1 MTNKNLLNLPNLREK
16 KLQQISLKNMTMKK
30 LFLHLTLII
39 TLFAFSA
46 KAQNKISVMNLR
58 CEMLSNPEGIDVLEP
73 RLSWL
78 LDSSISGVEQTAY
91 QILVAST
98 KEKLNANQADLWDS
112 GKVTSSQSIS
122 VIYKGK
128 KLESRN
134 EAFWKVKIWTNK
146 SETTWSETNYW
157 SMGILTYADWKST
170 RWIGYEKLSKDD
182 SVSQY
187 SRLSA
192 RYLRKELDLKKQ
204 VKKAKVYIMGMG
216 LYELYINGNKIG
228 DQVLAPVPTDYT
240 KNVKYNV
247 FDVTSQLKEG
257 KNMLGTILG
266 NGRYFAMR
274 QDYKPYKIK
283 SFGFPKMALQLFVEY
298 TDGSSEIIRTD
309 DTWKLTTDGP
319 ILSNNEYDG
328 EEYDARKEMKG
339 WNTTNFDDK
348 NWINARYV
356 QEPGGF
362 YEAQMTPNMKIM
374 GEVKPISIKPTSR
387 GTYILDMGQNMV
399 GWLQLKVKGK
409 SGDQITMKF
418 AESLQADG
426 SLYIANLRDAK
437 TTDFYTLKGE
447 GEEIWEPIFV
457 YHGFR
462 FVEISGFPTKPTLD
476 NFVGKVVYDD
486 MKTTGTFESSDATM
500 NQIFKNAWWGIS
512 GNYKGMPVDCPQR
525 NERQPWLGD
534 RTTGA
539 YGESFLFD
547 NQTLYAKWLDD
558 IKYSQ
563 TQDGGLPDVA
573 PAFWRY
579 YGDNVTWP
587 GTYITVADM
596 LYQQFADEEVI
607 KKQYPSM
614 KKWMVYMEENYL
626 QNDLM
631 NKDKYGDWCVPP
643 ESLELIRSKD
653 PSLMT
658 DGELISSAFYYQLLG
673 IMKKFAK
680 IVNADAD
687 IAHYDDLAI
696 RIKKAFNAK
705 FLNTTTNSYA
715 NNTVTANVLP
725 LAFGMVPENLKEKV
739 FQNMV
744 HEVEIVKKGHISTG
758 VIGTQFLMRTLT
770 NFGRG
775 DLAYKLASNKTYPS
789 WGYMVENGATTI
801 WELWNGNT
809 ADPKMNSQN
818 HVMLLGDLLI
828 WYYENIAGIKSNP
841 ETPGFKQIIMKPDFN
856 AGLTFVNA
864 SYKSVHGLIKSNWK
878 KNKNGLE
885 WNISIPANT
894 TALVYL
900 PTSNAK
906 NIVVN
911 KNKLEKTGI
920 AYKSEENQQIL
931 TLKSGVYSIKLNQ

>member
-1 MTNKNLLNLPNLREK
+1 
-16 KLQQISLKNMTMKK
+16 MKK
-30 LFLHLTLII
+30 SFLYTFILIAS
-39 TLFAFSA
+39 LCFSLA
-46 KAQNKISVMNLR
+46 QAQNKISVTNLQ
-58 CEMLSNPEGIDVLEP
+58 CEMLNNPEGIDVVQP
-73 RLSWL
+73 RLSWQIKS
-78 LDSSISGVEQTAY
+78 DVNDVKQTAY
-91 QILVAST
+91 QIIVAST
-98 KEKLNANQADLWDS
+98 LENLNVNKADLWDS
-112 GKVTSSQSIS
+112 GKVASNESINI
-122 VIYKGK
+122 IYNGK
-128 KLESRN
+128 KLGDRQN
-134 EAFWKVKIWTNK
+134 AFWKVTVFTNK
-146 SETTWSETNYW
+146 GEIKSATTAHFSI
-157 SMGILTYADWKST
+157 GILTYTDWKST

-182 SVSQY
+182 SISQY

-192 RYLRKELDLKKQ
+192 RYLRKEIDLKKQ
-204 VKKAKVYIMGMG
+204 VKSAKVYIMGMG

-266 NGRYFAMR
+266 NGRFFAMR

-298 TDGSSEIIRTD
+298 TDGTKDIIRTD

-339 WNTTNFDDK
+339 WATTNFDDAT
-348 NWINARYV
+348 WVNARYV

-362 YEAQMTPNMKIM
+362 YEAQMMPNMKIM
-374 GEVKPISIKPTSR
+374 GEVKPISIKATAK

-437 TTDFYTLKGE
+437 TTDVYTLKGG
-447 GEEIWEPIFV
+447 GEEIWEPRFIF
-457 YHGFR
+457 HGFR

-476 NFVGKVVYDD
+476 NFIGKVVYDD
-486 MKTTGTFESSDATM
+486 IKTTGTFESSDATM

-512 GNYKGMPVDCPQR
+512 GNYKGMPIDCPQR

-587 GTYITVADM
+587 GTYITVGDM
-596 LYQQFADEEVI
+596 LYQQFGDKEVI

-614 KKWMVYMEENYL
+614 KKWMTYMEENYL

-631 NKDKYGDWCVPP
+631 DKDKYGDWCVPP

-653 PSLMT
+653 PARLT
-658 DGELISSAFYYQLLG
+658 DGQLLSSAFYYQLLS

-680 IVNADAD
+680 IANADAD
-687 IAHYDDLAI
+687 IAHYNDLTT

-705 FLNTTTNSYA
+705 FLNTEKSYYA

-725 LAFGMVPENLKEKV
+725 LAFGLVPENLIDKV

-744 HEVEIVKKGHISTG
+744 HEVEVTKNGHISTG

-809 ADPKMNSQN
+809 ADPTMNSQN

-828 WYYENIAGIKSNP
+828 WYYENMAGIKSNP

-864 SYKSVHGLIKSNWK
+864 SYKSIYGLIKSDWK
-878 KNKNGLE
+878 KTKNTLE
-885 WNISIPANT
+885 WKITIPANT
-894 TALVYL
+894 SAVVYL
-900 PTSNAK
+900 PTTNASNVK
-906 NIVVN
+906 VN
-911 KNKLEKTGI
+911 KEKVSKNYKTENNQLVLE
-920 AYKSEENQQIL
+920 L
-931 TLKSGVYSIKLNQ
+931 PSGTYQLNVNNIK

>member
-1 MTNKNLLNLPNLREK
+1 
-16 KLQQISLKNMTMKK
+16 MKK
-30 LFLHLTLII
+30 SFLYTFIII
-39 TLFAFSA
+39 TLISLSA
-46 KAQNKISVMNLR
+46 QAQNKISVTNLQ
-58 CEMLSNPEGIDVLEP
+58 CEMLNNPEGIDVLKP
-73 RLSWL
+73 RLSWQIKA
-78 LDSSISGVEQTAY
+78 DVNDVKQTAY
-91 QILVAST
+91 QIMVAST
-98 KEKLNANQADLWDS
+98 LENLNANKADLWDS
-112 GKVTSSQSIS
+112 GKIESDAS
-122 VIYKGK
+122 VNIIYNGK
-128 KLESRN
+128 KLGDRQN
-134 EAFWKVKIWTNK
+134 AFWKVIVFTNK
-146 SETTWSETNYW
+146 GEIKSAVTAHFSI
-157 SMGILTYADWKST
+157 GILTYADWKST

-182 SVSQY
+182 SISQY
-187 SRLSA
+187 SKLSA
-192 RYLRKELDLKKQ
+192 RYLRKEINLKKQ
-204 VKKAKVYIMGMG
+204 VKNAKVYIMGMG

-266 NGRYFAMR
+266 NGRFFAMR

-298 TDGSSEIIRTD
+298 TDGSKEVIRTD

-339 WNTTNFDDK
+339 WATINFDDK
-348 NWINARYV
+348 NWVNARYV

-362 YEAQMTPNMKIM
+362 YEAQMSPYMKIM
-374 GEVKPISIKPTSR
+374 GEVKPISIKATAK

-409 SGDQITMKF
+409 SGDKITMKF
-418 AESLQADG
+418 AESLQKDG

-437 TTDFYTLKGE
+437 TTDVYTLKGE
-447 GEEIWEPIFV
+447 GEEIWEPRFIF
-457 YHGFR
+457 HGFR
-462 FVEISGFPTKPTLD
+462 FVEISGFSTKPTLD

-486 MKTTGTFESSDATM
+486 LKTTGTFESSDATM

-512 GNYKGMPVDCPQR
+512 GNYKGMPIDCPQR

-547 NQTLYAKWLDD
+547 NQTLYVKWLDD

-587 GTYITVADM
+587 GTYITVGDM
-596 LYQQFADEEVI
+596 LYQQFGDAEVI
-607 KKQYPSM
+607 KKQYPYM

-631 NKDKYGDWCVPP
+631 DKDKYGDWCVPP

-653 PSLMT
+653 PARLT
-658 DGELISSAFYYQLLG
+658 DGQLLSSAFYYQLLT

-680 IVNADAD
+680 ITNADAD
-687 IAHYDDLAI
+687 IAHYDDLAT
-696 RIKKAFNAK
+696 RIKKAFNTK
-705 FLNTTTNSYA
+705 FFNVDKNTYA
-715 NNTVTANVLP
+715 NNTVTANLLP
-725 LAFGMVPENLKEKV
+725 LAFGMVPEDVKDKV
-739 FQNMV
+739 FQNMA
-744 HEVEIVKKGHISTG
+744 HEVEVTKQGHISTG

-775 DLAYKLASNKTYPS
+775 DLAFKLASNKTYPS
-789 WGYMVENGATTI
+789 WGFMVENGATTI

-809 ADPKMNSQN
+809 ADPSMNSQN

-828 WYYENIAGIKSNP
+828 WYYENMAGIKSNP
-841 ETPGFKQIIMKPDFN
+841 ETLGFKQIIMKPDFN

-864 SYKSVHGLIKSNWK
+864 SYESMYGLIKSDWK
-878 KNKNGLE
+878 KNKNTLE
-885 WNISIPANT
+885 WKITIPANSS
-894 TALVYL
+894 AVVYL
-900 PTSNAK
+900 PTKNASSVTVNNQK
-906 NIVVN
+906 LDKSSYKTENNNI
-911 KNKLEKTGI
+911 
-920 AYKSEENQQIL
+920 IL
-931 TLKSGVYSIKLNQ
+931 TLPSGSYVLSVK

>member
-1 MTNKNLLNLPNLREK
+1 
-16 KLQQISLKNMTMKK
+16 MKK
-30 LFLHLTLII
+30 FFLHLTFIII
-39 TLFAFSA
+39 TLISLSA
-46 KAQNKISVMNLR
+46 EAQTKISVTNLQ
-58 CEMLSNPEGIDVLEP
+58 CEMLNNPEGIDVVQP
-73 RLSWL
+73 RLSWQIKS
-78 LDSSISGVEQTAY
+78 DVNDVKQTAY
-91 QILVAST
+91 QIMVAST
-98 KEKLNANQADLWDS
+98 LENLNANKADLWDS
-112 GKVTSSQSIS
+112 EKVESNESVN
-122 VIYKGK
+122 VIYNGK
-128 KLESRN
+128 KLGDRQN
-134 EAFWKVKIWTNK
+134 AFWKVTVFTNK
-146 SETTWSETNYW
+146 GEIKSATTAHFSI
-157 SMGILTYADWKST
+157 GILTYADWKST

-192 RYLRKELDLKKQ
+192 RYLRKEIDLKKQ
-204 VKKAKVYIMGMG
+204 VKSAKVYIMGMG

-266 NGRYFAMR
+266 NGRFFAMR

-283 SFGFPKMALQLFVEY
+283 SFGLPKMALQLFVEY
-298 TDGSSEIIRTD
+298 TDGTSEVIRTD

-348 NWINARYV
+348 NWVYARYV

-362 YEAQMTPNMKIM
+362 YEAQMSPNMKIM
-374 GEVKPISIKPTSR
+374 GEIKPISIKATAK

-437 TTDFYTLKGE
+437 TTDVYTLKGE
-447 GEEIWEPIFV
+447 GEEIWEPRFIF
-457 YHGFR
+457 HGFR

-476 NFVGKVVYDD
+476 NFIGKVVYDD
-486 MKTTGTFESSDATM
+486 IKTTGTFESSDATM
-500 NQIFKNAWWGIS
+500 NHIFKNAWWGIS
-512 GNYKGMPVDCPQR
+512 GNYKGMPIDCPQR

-587 GTYITVADM
+587 GTYITVGDM
-596 LYQQFADEEVI
+596 LYQQFGDAEVI

-626 QNDLM
+626 KDDLM
-631 NKDKYGDWCVPP
+631 DKDKYGDWCVPP

-653 PSLMT
+653 PARLT
-658 DGELISSAFYYQLLG
+658 DGQLLSSAFYYQLLG

-680 IVNADAD
+680 IANADAD
-687 IAHYDDLAI
+687 VAHYDDLTV

-705 FLNTTTNSYA
+705 YLNTATNSYA

-725 LAFGMVPENLKEKV
+725 LAFGMVPENLIGKV

-744 HEVEIVKKGHISTG
+744 HEVEVTKKGHISTG

-775 DLAYKLASNKTYPS
+775 DLAFKLASNKTYPS

-809 ADPKMNSQN
+809 ADPTMNSQN

-828 WYYENIAGIKSNP
+828 WYYENMAGIKSNP

-864 SYKSVHGLIKSNWK
+864 SYESIYGLIKSDWK
-878 KNKNGLE
+878 KNKNTLE
-885 WNISIPANT
+885 WKITIPANSL
-894 TALVYL
+894 ALVYL
-900 PTSNAK
+900 PTTTASEVK
-906 NIVVN
+906 VN
-911 KNKLEKTGI
+911 KGKVSKKYKIENNNLVLE
-920 AYKSEENQQIL
+920 L
-931 TLKSGVYSIKLNQ
+931 PSGTYQMNVNNIKQ

>member
-1 MTNKNLLNLPNLREK
+1 
-16 KLQQISLKNMTMKK
+16 MKK
-30 LFLHLTLII
+30 FFLHLTLII
-39 TLFAFSA
+39 TLLTYSA
-46 KAQNKISVMNLR
+46 QAQNKISVTNLQ
-58 CEMLSNPEGIDVLEP
+58 CEMLNNPEGIDVLKP
-73 RLSWL
+73 RLSWKIKS
-78 LDSSISGVEQTAY
+78 DVNDVKQTAY

-98 KEKLNANQADLWDS
+98 LENLNANKADLWDS
-112 GKVTSSQSIS
+112 GKVTSKES
-122 VIYKGK
+122 VNVVYNGK
-128 KLESRN
+128 KLSDRQN
-134 EAFWKVKIWTNK
+134 AFWKVTVFTNK
-146 SETTWSETNYW
+146 GEIKSTEKAHFSI
-157 SMGILTYADWKST
+157 GILTYADWKST

-192 RYLRKELDLKKQ
+192 RYLRKEIDLKKQ
-204 VKKAKVYIMGMG
+204 VKSAKVYIMGMG

-266 NGRYFAMR
+266 NGRFFAMR

-298 TDGSSEIIRTD
+298 TDGSNEVIRTD

-348 NWINARYV
+348 NWVNARYV

-374 GEVKPISIKPTSR
+374 REVKPISIKATAN

-437 TTDFYTLKGE
+437 TTDVYTLKGE
-447 GEEIWEPIFV
+447 GEEIWEPRFIF
-457 YHGFR
+457 HGFR

-512 GNYKGMPVDCPQR
+512 GNYKGMPIDCPQR

-547 NQTLYAKWLDD
+547 NQTLYVKWLDD

-596 LYQQFADEEVI
+596 LYHQFGDQEVI
-607 KKQYPSM
+607 KKQYPNM
-614 KKWMVYMEENYL
+614 KKWMLYMEENYL

-653 PSLMT
+653 PARLT

-680 IVNADAD
+680 IAKADAD
-687 IAHYDDLAI
+687 IAHYGDLET

-705 FLNTTTNSYA
+705 FFNVDKNTYA
-715 NNTVTANVLP
+715 NNTVTANLLP
-725 LAFGMVPENLKEKV
+725 LAFGIVPENEKDKV
-739 FQNMV
+739 FQNMA
-744 HEVEIVKKGHISTG
+744 HEVEVTKQGHISTG

-775 DLAYKLASNKTYPS
+775 DLAFKLASNKTYPS
-789 WGYMVENGATTI
+789 WGFMVENGATTI

-809 ADPKMNSQN
+809 ADPSMNSQN

-828 WYYENIAGIKSNP
+828 WYYENMAGIKSNS

-864 SYKSVHGLIKSNWK
+864 SYESIYGLIKSDWK
-878 KNKNGLE
+878 KNKNTLE
-885 WNISIPANT
+885 WKITIPANSS
-894 TALVYL
+894 ALVYL
-900 PTSNAK
+900 PTTNASDVK
-906 NIVVN
+906 VN
-911 KNKLEKTGI
+911 KQKVDENSKIEKNKMVLELPSGI
-920 AYKSEENQQIL
+920 YQIN
-931 TLKSGVYSIKLNQ
+931 VNNIKQ

>member
-1 MTNKNLLNLPNLREK
+1 
-16 KLQQISLKNMTMKK
+16 MKK
-30 LFLHLTLII
+30 SFLHTLILI
-39 TLFAFSA
+39 ASLCFSLA
-46 KAQNKISVMNLR
+46 QAQNKISVTNLQ
-58 CEMLSNPEGIDVLEP
+58 CEMLNNPEGIDVVQP
-73 RLSWL
+73 RLSWQIKS
-78 LDSSISGVEQTAY
+78 DVNDVKQMAY
-91 QILVAST
+91 QITVAST
-98 KEKLNANQADLWDS
+98 LENLNANKADLWDS
-112 GKVTSSQSIS
+112 GKVTSNES
-122 VIYKGK
+122 VNIIYNGK
-128 KLESRN
+128 KLGDRQN
-134 EAFWKVKIWTNK
+134 AFWKVTVFTNK
-146 SETTWSETNYW
+146 GEIKSATMAHFSI
-157 SMGILTYADWKST
+157 GILTYADWKST

-192 RYLRKELDLKKQ
+192 RYLRKEINLKKQ
-204 VKKAKVYIMGMG
+204 VKSAKVYIMGMG

-266 NGRYFAMR
+266 NGRFFAMR

-298 TDGSSEIIRTD
+298 TDGTKDIIRTD
-309 DTWKLTTDGP
+309 DSWKLTTDGP

-339 WNTTNFDDK
+339 WATTNFDDK
-348 NWINARYV
+348 SWINARYV

-374 GEVKPISIKPTSR
+374 GEVKPISIKATAK

-418 AESLQADG
+418 AESLQGDG

-437 TTDFYTLKGE
+437 TTDVYTLKGE
-447 GEEIWEPIFV
+447 GEEIWEPRFTF
-457 YHGFR
+457 HGFR

-486 MKTTGTFESSDATM
+486 IKTTGTFESSNATM

-512 GNYKGMPVDCPQR
+512 GNYKGMPIDCPQR

-587 GTYITVADM
+587 GTYITVGDM
-596 LYQQFADEEVI
+596 LYQQFGDKEVI

-626 QNDLM
+626 KDDLM
-631 NKDKYGDWCVPP
+631 DKDKYGDWCVPP

-653 PSLMT
+653 PARLT
-658 DGELISSAFYYQLLG
+658 DGQLLSSAFYYQLLG

-680 IVNADAD
+680 IANAESD
-687 IAHYDDLAI
+687 ITHYDDLTA

-705 FLNTTTNSYA
+705 FLNTEKNYYA

-725 LAFGMVPENLKEKV
+725 LAFGLVPENLIDKV

-744 HEVEIVKKGHISTG
+744 HEVEVTKNGHISTG

-775 DLAYKLASNKTYPS
+775 DLAFKLASNKTYPS
-789 WGYMVENGATTI
+789 WGFMVENGATTI

-809 ADPKMNSQN
+809 ADPSMNSQN

-828 WYYENIAGIKSNP
+828 WYYENMAGIKSNP

-856 AGLTFVNA
+856 AGLTYVNA
-864 SYKSVHGLIKSNWK
+864 SYESIYGLIKSDWK
-878 KNKNGLE
+878 KTKKTLE
-885 WNISIPANT
+885 WKITIPANSS
-894 TALVYL
+894 AVVYL
-900 PTSNAK
+900 PTTNGTSVTVNK
-906 NIVVN
+906 QKLSQFSSSYKTENNNIVVTLESGCYTVN
-911 KNKLEKTGI
+911 LKL
-920 AYKSEENQQIL
+920 Q
-931 TLKSGVYSIKLNQ
+931 

>member
-1 MTNKNLLNLPNLREK
+1 
-16 KLQQISLKNMTMKK
+16 MKK
-30 LFLHLTLII
+30 TFLYTFILIAS
-39 TLFAFSA
+39 LCFSLA
-46 KAQNKISVMNLR
+46 KAQNKISVTNLR
-58 CEMLSNPEGIDVLEP
+58 CEMLNDPEGIDVVQP
-73 RLSWL
+73 RMSWQL
-78 LDSSISGVEQTAY
+78 KSDVNDLKQTAF
-91 QILVAST
+91 QIIVAST
-98 KEKLNANQADLWDS
+98 LENLNANKADLWDS
-112 GKVTSSQSIS
+112 GKVENNES
-122 VIYKGK
+122 VNIIYNGK
-128 KLESRN
+128 RLENRQN
-134 EAFWKVKIWTNK
+134 AFWKVTVWTNK
-146 SETTWSETNYW
+146 GEIKSNGSAHF
-157 SMGILTYADWKST
+157 SIGVLTYSDWKST
-170 RWIGYEKLSKDD
+170 RWIGYDKVSPLD
-182 SVSQY
+182 SVSQFA
-187 SRLSA
+187 RLSA
-192 RYLRKELDLKKQ
+192 RYLRKEINLKAPIKS
-204 VKKAKVYIMGMG
+204 AKIYIIGMG

-228 DQVLAPVPTDYT
+228 NQVLAPVATDYT

-247 FDVTSQLKEG
+247 FDVTFQLKEG

-266 NGRYFAMR
+266 NGRFFAMR

-283 SFGFPKMALQLFVEY
+283 SFGFPKMALQLFIEY
-298 TDGSSEIIRTD
+298 ADGSKEVIRTD

-348 NWINARYV
+348 TWVNARYV

-374 GEVKPISIKPTSR
+374 GEVKPVSIKATPK

-399 GWLQLKVKGK
+399 GWLQLKAKGK

-437 TTDFYTLKGE
+437 TTDVYTLKGE
-447 GEEIWEPIFV
+447 GEEIWEPRFIF
-457 YHGFR
+457 HGFR
-462 FVEISGFPTKPTLD
+462 FVEISGYTTKPPLD
-476 NFVGKVVYDD
+476 NFMGKVVYDD
-486 MKTTGTFESSDATM
+486 IKTTGTFESSDATM
-500 NQIFKNAWWGIS
+500 NQIFKNAYWGIR
-512 GNYKGMPVDCPQR
+512 GNYKGMPIDCPQR

-539 YGESFLFD
+539 YGESFLFN

-596 LYQQFADEEVI
+596 LYQQFDDKEVI

-614 KKWMVYMEENYL
+614 KKWMTYMEENYL
-626 QNDLM
+626 VNDLM
-631 NKDKYGDWCVPP
+631 DKDKYGDWCVPP

-653 PSLMT
+653 PARLT
-658 DGELISSAFYYQLLG
+658 DGQLLSSAFYYQLLR

-680 IVNADAD
+680 IANADAD
-687 IAHYDDLAI
+687 IAHYDDLAT

-705 FLNTTTNSYA
+705 FLNTEKNYYA

-739 FQNMV
+739 FQSMV
-744 HEVEIVKKGHISTG
+744 HEVEVTKKGHISTG

-809 ADPKMNSQN
+809 ADPTMNSQN

-828 WYYENIAGIKSNP
+828 WYYENMAGIKSNP
-841 ETPGFKQIIMKPDFN
+841 ETPGFKQIIMKPDFE
-856 AGLTFVNA
+856 AGLTYVNA
-864 SYKSVHGLIKSNWK
+864 SYESIHGLIKSDWK
-878 KNKNGLE
+878 KNKNTLQ
-885 WNISIPANT
+885 WKITIPANSS
-894 TALVYL
+894 AMVYL
-900 PTSNAK
+900 PTTNASDVK
-906 NIVVN
+906 VN
-911 KNKLEKTGI
+911 NEKVAKSYKIEKNKLVLELPSGS
-920 AYKSEENQQIL
+920 YQINANN
-931 TLKSGVYSIKLNQ
+931 IKQ

>member
-1 MTNKNLLNLPNLREK
+1 
-16 KLQQISLKNMTMKK
+16 MKK
-30 LFLHLTLII
+30 FFLHLTLII
-39 TLFAFSA
+39 TLFTLSA
-46 KAQNKISVMNLR
+46 QAQTKISVTNLQ
-58 CEMLSNPEGIDVLEP
+58 CEMLNNPEGIDVLKP
-73 RLSWL
+73 RLSWQIKS
-78 LDSSISGVEQTAY
+78 DVNDVKQTAY

-98 KEKLNANQADLWDS
+98 LENLNANKADLWDS
-112 GKVTSSQSIS
+112 GKVESDES
-122 VIYKGK
+122 VNIIYNGK
-128 KLESRN
+128 KLGDRQN
-134 EAFWKVKIWTNK
+134 AFWKVTVFTNK
-146 SETTWSETNYW
+146 GEAKSPENAHFSI
-157 SMGILTYADWKST
+157 GILTYADWKST

-192 RYLRKELDLKKQ
+192 RYLRKEINLKKQ
-204 VKKAKVYIMGMG
+204 VKSAKVYIMGMG

-266 NGRYFAMR
+266 NGRFFAMR

-298 TDGSSEIIRTD
+298 TDGTKDIIRTD

-339 WNTTNFDDK
+339 WATTNFDDK
-348 NWINARYV
+348 NWVNARYV

-362 YEAQMTPNMKIM
+362 YEAQMMPNMKIM
-374 GEVKPISIKPTSR
+374 GEVKPISIKATAK

-437 TTDFYTLKGE
+437 TTDVYTLKGE
-447 GEEIWEPIFV
+447 GEEIWEPRFIF
-457 YHGFR
+457 HGFR
-462 FVEISGFPTKPTLD
+462 FVEIYGFPTKPTLD

-486 MKTTGTFESSDATM
+486 IKTTGTFESSDATM

-512 GNYKGMPVDCPQR
+512 GNYKGMPIDCPQR

-587 GTYITVADM
+587 GTYITVGDM
-596 LYQQFADEEVI
+596 LYQQFGDAEVI

-653 PSLMT
+653 LARLT
-658 DGELISSAFYYQLLG
+658 DGQLLSSAFYYQLLT
-673 IMKKFAK
+673 IMKKFA
-680 IVNADAD
+680 IIANTDTD
-687 IAHYDDLAI
+687 IAHYDDLTT

-705 FLNTTTNSYA
+705 FLNTEKNYYA

-725 LAFGMVPENLKEKV
+725 LAFGMVPENLIDKV
-739 FQNMV
+739 FKNMV
-744 HEVEIVKKGHISTG
+744 HEVEVTKQGHISTG

-789 WGYMVENGATTI
+789 WGFMVENGATTI

-809 ADPKMNSQN
+809 ADPSMNSQN

-828 WYYENIAGIKSNP
+828 WYYENMAGIKSNP

-864 SYKSVHGLIKSNWK
+864 SYESIYGLIKSDWK
-878 KNKNGLE
+878 KTKNTLE
-885 WNISIPANT
+885 WKITIPANSS
-894 TALVYL
+894 AVVYL
-900 PTSNAK
+900 PATNASS
-906 NIVVN
+906 ITVN
-911 KNKLEKTGI
+911 KQKLAQFSTSYKT
-920 AYKSEENQQIL
+920 ENNNIIL
-931 TLKSGVYSIKLNQ
+931 TLESGSYVLSVK

>member
-1 MTNKNLLNLPNLREK
+1 
-16 KLQQISLKNMTMKK
+16 MKK
-30 LFLHLTLII
+30 IFLLKFILIAS
-39 TLFAFSA
+39 LCFSLA
-46 KAQNKISVMNLR
+46 KAQNKISVTNLQ
-58 CEMLSNPEGIDVLEP
+58 CEMLNNPEGIDVLKP
-73 RLSWL
+73 RLSWQIQSNVN
-78 LDSSISGVEQTAY
+78 DVKQTAY

-98 KEKLNANQADLWDS
+98 LENLNADKADLWDS
-112 GKVTSSQSIS
+112 GKVQSNES
-122 VIYKGK
+122 VNIIYNGK
-128 KLESRN
+128 KLRDRDN
-134 EAFWKVKIWTNK
+134 AFWKVIVFSNK
-146 SETTWSETNYW
+146 GEIKSAITAHFSI
-157 SMGILTYADWKST
+157 GILTYADWKST

-192 RYLRKELDLKKQ
+192 RYLRKGIDLKKPI
-204 VKKAKVYIMGMG
+204 KNAKVYIMGMG

-266 NGRYFAMR
+266 NGRFFAMR

-298 TDGSSEIIRTD
+298 TDGSSEVIRTD

-339 WNTTNFDDK
+339 WATTNFDDK
-348 NWINARYV
+348 SWVNARYV

-362 YEAQMTPNMKIM
+362 YEAQMTPSMKIK
-374 GEVKPISIKPTSR
+374 GEVKPISIKATAK

-409 SGDQITMKF
+409 SGDKITMKF
-418 AESLQADG
+418 AESLQKDG

-437 TTDFYTLKGE
+437 TTDVYTLKGE
-447 GEEIWEPIFV
+447 GEEIWEPRFMF
-457 YHGFR
+457 HGFR
-462 FVEISGFPTKPTLD
+462 FVEISGFPTKPTVD
-476 NFVGKVVYDD
+476 DFVGKVVYDD
-486 MKTTGTFESSDATM
+486 LKTTGTFESSDATM

-512 GNYKGMPVDCPQR
+512 GNYKGMPIDCPQR
-525 NERQPWLGD
+525 NERMPWLGD

-539 YGESFLFD
+539 YGESFLFN

-596 LYQQFADEEVI
+596 LYQQFADAEVI

-614 KKWMVYMEENYL
+614 KKWMLYMEENYL

-631 NKDKYGDWCVPP
+631 DKDKYGDWCVPP

-653 PSLMT
+653 PARMT
-658 DGELISSAFYYQLLG
+658 DGQLLSSAFYYQLLN
-673 IMKKFAK
+673 IMQKFAK
-680 IVNADAD
+680 IANADAD
-687 IAHYDDLAI
+687 VLHYNDLAT

-705 FLNTTTNSYA
+705 FLNTDKNYYA

-725 LAFGMVPENLKEKV
+725 LAFGMVPENLKDKV
-739 FQNMV
+739 FQNMT
-744 HEVEIVKKGHISTG
+744 HEVEVTKQGHISTG

-789 WGYMVENGATTI
+789 WGFMVENGATTI

-809 ADPKMNSQN
+809 ADPAMNSQN
-818 HVMLLGDLLI
+818 HVMLLGDLMI
-828 WYYENIAGIKSNP
+828 WYYENMAGIKSDP
-841 ETPGFKQIIMKPDFN
+841 ENPGFKKIIMKPDFN
-856 AGLTFVNA
+856 AGLTYVNA
-864 SYKSVHGLIKSNWK
+864 SYESIYGTIKSNWK
-878 KNKNGLE
+878 KNKNTLE
-885 WNISIPANT
+885 WKVTIPVNSSAV
-894 TALVYL
+894 VYL
-900 PTSNAK
+900 PTANASS
-906 NIVVN
+906 VMVN
-911 KNKLEKTGI
+911 NQKLEKSSASYKTENNGI
-920 AYKSEENQQIL
+920 AV
-931 TLKSGVYSIKLNQ
+931 TLPSGVYVLNVK

>member
-1 MTNKNLLNLPNLREK
+1 
-16 KLQQISLKNMTMKK
+16 MKK
-30 LFLHLTLII
+30 IVLHTFILIAS
-39 TLFAFSA
+39 LCFSLA
-46 KAQNKISVMNLR
+46 QAQNKISVTNLQ
-58 CEMLSNPEGIDVLEP
+58 CEMLNNPEGIDVLKP
-73 RLSWL
+73 RLSWQIKS
-78 LDSSISGVEQTAY
+78 DVNDVKQTAY
-91 QILVAST
+91 QIMVAST
-98 KEKLNANQADLWDS
+98 LENLNANKADLWDS
-112 GKVTSSQSIS
+112 GKITSNES
-122 VIYKGK
+122 VNIIYNGK
-128 KLESRN
+128 KLGDRQN
-134 EAFWKVKIWTNK
+134 AFWKVTVFTNK
-146 SETTWSETNYW
+146 GEIKSATTAHFSI
-157 SMGILTYADWKST
+157 GILKYVGWSSKH
-170 RWIGYEKLSKDD
+170 WIGYEKLSKDD

-192 RYLRKELDLKKQ
+192 RYLRKEINLKKQ
-204 VKKAKVYIMGMG
+204 VKSAKVYIMGMG

-266 NGRYFAMR
+266 NGRFFAMR

-283 SFGFPKMALQLFVEY
+283 SFGLPKMALQLFVEY
-298 TDGSSEIIRTD
+298 TDGSKEVIRTD

-339 WNTTNFDDK
+339 WATTNFDDK
-348 NWINARYV
+348 NWVNARYV

-374 GEVKPISIKPTSR
+374 GEVKPISIKATPK

-437 TTDFYTLKGE
+437 TTDVYILKGE
-447 GEEIWEPIFV
+447 GEEIWEPRFIF
-457 YHGFR
+457 HGFR

-476 NFVGKVVYDD
+476 NFIGKVVYDD

-512 GNYKGMPVDCPQR
+512 GNYKGMPIDCPQR

-539 YGESFLFD
+539 YGESFLFN

-596 LYQQFADEEVI
+596 LYHQFGDQEVI
-607 KKQYPSM
+607 KRQYPNM
-614 KKWMVYMEENYL
+614 KKWMLYMEENYL

-653 PSLMT
+653 PARLT

-680 IVNADAD
+680 IANADAD
-687 IAHYDDLAI
+687 IAHYGDLET
-696 RIKKAFNAK
+696 RIKKVFNAK
-705 FLNTTTNSYA
+705 FFNVDKNTYA
-715 NNTVTANVLP
+715 NNTVTANLLP
-725 LAFGMVPENLKEKV
+725 LAFGIVPENVKDKV
-739 FQNMV
+739 FQNMA
-744 HEVEIVKKGHISTG
+744 HEVEVTKQGHISTG

-775 DLAYKLASNKTYPS
+775 DLAFKLASNKTYPS
-789 WGYMVENGATTI
+789 WGFMVENGATTI

-809 ADPKMNSQN
+809 ADPSMNSQN

-828 WYYENIAGIKSNP
+828 WYYENMAGIKSNP

-864 SYKSVHGLIKSNWK
+864 SYESIYGLIKSDWK
-878 KNKNGLE
+878 KNKNTLE
-885 WNISIPANT
+885 WKVTIPANSS
-894 TALVYL
+894 ALVYL
-900 PTSNAK
+900 PTTNASDVK
-906 NIVVN
+906 VN
-911 KNKLEKTGI
+911 KQKVDKNSKIEKNKMVLELPSGT
-920 AYKSEENQQIL
+920 YQIN
-931 TLKSGVYSIKLNQ
+931 VNNIK

>member
-1 MTNKNLLNLPNLREK
+1 
-16 KLQQISLKNMTMKK
+16 MKK
-30 LFLHLTLII
+30 FFLHLTII
-39 TLFAFSA
+39 ISLFTLSA
-46 KAQNKISVMNLR
+46 KAQNKISVTNLQ
-58 CEMLSNPEGIDVLEP
+58 CEMLNNPEGIDVLQP
-73 RLSWL
+73 RLSWQINAAVN
-78 LDSSISGVEQTAY
+78 DVKQTAY
-91 QILVAST
+91 QIVVASSL
-98 KEKLNANQADLWDS
+98 ENLNSDKADLWNS
-112 GKVTSSQSIS
+112 GKVESKES
-122 VIYKGK
+122 VNIVYKGK
-128 KLESRN
+128 RLENRQDV
-134 EAFWKVKIWTNK
+134 FWKVVVWTSKGEAK
-146 SETTWSETNYW
+146 SNETAHFSI
-157 SMGILTYADWKST
+157 GILTYADWKST
-170 RWIGYEKLSKDD
+170 RWIGYEKLSRDD
-182 SVSQY
+182 SISQY
-187 SRLSA
+187 ARLSA
-192 RYLRKELDLKKQ
+192 RYLRKEINLKKQ
-204 VKKAKVYIMGMG
+204 VKNAKVYIMGMG

-266 NGRYFAMR
+266 NGRFFAMR

-283 SFGFPKMALQLFVEY
+283 SFGLPKMALQLFVEY
-298 TDGSSEIIRTD
+298 TDGTQDIIRTD
-309 DTWKLTTDGP
+309 DTWKVTTDGP

-348 NWINARYV
+348 NWVNARYV

-362 YEAQMTPNMKIM
+362 YEGQMTPNMKIM
-374 GEVKPISIKPTSR
+374 SEVKPISIKATPK

-399 GWLQLKVKGK
+399 GWLQLRVKGK
-409 SGDQITMKF
+409 SGDQVTMKF

-437 TTDFYTLKGE
+437 TTDVYTLKGE
-447 GEEIWEPIFV
+447 GEEIWEPRFIF
-457 YHGFR
+457 HGFR
-462 FVEISGFPTKPTLD
+462 FVEVSGFPTKPTVD
-476 NFVGKVVYDD
+476 NFVGKVVYDAI
-486 MKTTGTFESSDATM
+486 KTTGTFESSDAIM
-500 NQIFKNAWWGIS
+500 NQIFKNAYWGIR
-512 GNYKGMPVDCPQR
+512 GNYKGMPIDCPQR

-558 IKYSQ
+558 IKNAQ

-596 LYQQFADEEVI
+596 LYQQFADQEVI
-607 KKQYPSM
+607 KKQYPYM
-614 KKWMVYMEENYL
+614 KKWMLYMEENYL
-626 QNDLM
+626 INDLM
-631 NKDKYGDWCVPP
+631 DKDKYGDWCVPP

-653 PSLMT
+653 PARLT
-658 DGELISSAFYYQLLG
+658 DGGLISSAFYYQLLG

-680 IVNADAD
+680 IASADAD
-687 IAHYDDLAI
+687 IEYYNQLSE
-696 RIKKAFNAK
+696 RIGKAFNAK
-705 FLNTTTNSYA
+705 YLNTATNTYA

-725 LAFGMVPENLKEKV
+725 LAFDLVPENLKEKV

-744 HEVEIVKKGHISTG
+744 HEVEVTKNGHISTG

-789 WGYMVENGATTI
+789 WGFMVENGATTI

-809 ADPKMNSQN
+809 ADPSMNSQN

-828 WYYENIAGIKSNP
+828 WYYENMAGIKSNP
-841 ETPGFKQIIMKPDFN
+841 ETPGFKEIIMKPDFE
-856 AGLTFVNA
+856 AGLTYVNA
-864 SYKSVHGLIKSNWK
+864 SYESVYGVIKSDWK
-878 KNKNGLE
+878 KSKNNLQ
-885 WNISIPANT
+885 WNITIPANSS
-894 TALVYL
+894 AVVYL
-900 PTSNAK
+900 PTSNVSGVTLNGK
-906 NIVVN
+906 KIDKTSENYKIEDS
-911 KNKLEKTGI
+911 KL
-920 AYKSEENQQIL
+920 IL
-931 TLKSGVYSIKLNQ
+931 TLPSGSYVLNVKR

>member
-1 MTNKNLLNLPNLREK
+1 
-16 KLQQISLKNMTMKK
+16 MKK
-30 LFLHLTLII
+30 FLLHLTII
-39 TLFAFSA
+39 ISLFTLSA
-46 KAQNKISVMNLR
+46 KAQNKISVTNLQS
-58 CEMLSNPEGIDVLEP
+58 EMLNNPEGIDVLQP
-73 RLSWL
+73 RLSWQINAEVN
-78 LDSSISGVEQTAY
+78 DVKQTAY

-98 KEKLNANQADLWDS
+98 LEKLNANNADLWDS
-112 GKVTSSQSIS
+112 GKVESNEAVNI
-122 VIYKGK
+122 IYKGK
-128 KLESRN
+128 KLENRQDV
-134 EAFWKVKIWTNK
+134 FWKVAIWTNK
-146 SETTWSETNYW
+146 GEVKSNNNAHFSI
-157 SMGILTYADWKST
+157 GILTYADWKST

-187 SRLSA
+187 ARLSA
-192 RYLRKELDLKKQ
+192 RYLRKEINLKKQ
-204 VKKAKVYIMGMG
+204 VKNAKVYIMGMG

-266 NGRYFAMR
+266 NGRFFAMR

-283 SFGFPKMALQLFVEY
+283 SFGLPKMALQLFVEY
-298 TDGSSEIIRTD
+298 TDGSTVIIRTD
-309 DTWKLTTDGP
+309 DSWKVTTDGP

-348 NWINARYV
+348 SWVNARYV

-362 YEAQMTPNMKIM
+362 YEGQMTPNMKIM
-374 GEVKPISIKPTSR
+374 GEVKPISIKATAK

-399 GWLQLKVKGK
+399 GWLQLRVKGK
-409 SGDQITMKF
+409 SGDQVTMKF

-426 SLYIANLRDAK
+426 ALYIANLRDAK
-437 TTDFYTLKGE
+437 TTDVYTLKGE
-447 GEEIWEPIFV
+447 GEEIWEPRFIF
-457 YHGFR
+457 HGFR
-462 FVEISGFPTKPTLD
+462 FVEVSGFPTKPTVD

-486 MKTTGTFESSDATM
+486 IKTTGTFESSDAIM
-500 NQIFKNAWWGIS
+500 NQIFKNAYWGIR
-512 GNYKGMPVDCPQR
+512 GNYKGMPIDCPQR

-558 IKYSQ
+558 IKNAQ

-596 LYQQFADEEVI
+596 LYQQFADQEVI
-607 KKQYPSM
+607 KKQYPYM
-614 KKWMVYMEENYL
+614 KKWMLYMEENYL
-626 QNDLM
+626 LNDLM
-631 NKDKYGDWCVPP
+631 DKDKYGDWCVPP

-653 PSLMT
+653 PARLT
-658 DGELISSAFYYQLLG
+658 DGGLISSAFYYQLLG

-680 IVNADAD
+680 ISNADAD
-687 IAHYDDLAI
+687 IEYYNNLSE
-696 RIKKAFNAK
+696 RISKAFNAK
-705 FLNTTTNSYA
+705 YLNAATNTYA

-725 LAFGMVPENLKEKV
+725 LAFGLVPENIKEKV

-744 HEVEIVKKGHISTG
+744 HEVEVTKMGHISTG

-775 DLAYKLASNKTYPS
+775 DLAFKLASNKTYPS
-789 WGYMVENGATTI
+789 WGFMVENGATTI

-809 ADPKMNSQN
+809 ADPSMNSQN

-828 WYYENIAGIKSNP
+828 WYYENMAGIKSNP
-841 ETPGFKQIIMKPDFN
+841 ETPGFKQIIMKPDFA
-856 AGLTFVNA
+856 AGLTYVNA
-864 SYKSVHGLIKSNWK
+864 SYESIHGLIKSNWK
-878 KNKNGLE
+878 KSKNNLQ
-885 WNISIPANT
+885 WDITVPANT
-894 TALVYL
+894 SALVYL
-900 PTSNAK
+900 PTTTSSNVILNGK
-906 NIVVN
+906 KI
-911 KNKLEKTGI
+911 I
-920 AYKSEENQQIL
+920 AETYKIDGNNLML
-931 TLKSGVYSIKLNQ
+931 TLPSGTYNVSVKR

>member
-1 MTNKNLLNLPNLREK
+1 
-16 KLQQISLKNMTMKK
+16 MKK
-30 LFLHLTLII
+30 TFLHTFILIAS
-39 TLFAFSA
+39 LCFSSA
-46 KAQNKISVMNLR
+46 QAQNKISVTNLQ
-58 CEMLSNPEGIDVLEP
+58 CEMLNNPEGIDVVQP
-73 RLSWL
+73 RLSWQIKS
-78 LDSSISGVEQTAY
+78 DVNDVKQTAY
-91 QILVAST
+91 QIMVAST
-98 KEKLNANQADLWDS
+98 LENLNANKADLWDS
-112 GKVTSSQSIS
+112 GKVTSNES
-122 VIYKGK
+122 VNIIYSGK
-128 KLESRN
+128 KLGDRQN
-134 EAFWKVKIWTNK
+134 AFWKVTVFSNK
-146 SETTWSETNYW
+146 GEIKSTSTAHFSI
-157 SMGILTYADWKST
+157 GILTYADWKST
-170 RWIGYEKLSKDD
+170 RWIGYEKLAKDD
-182 SVSQY
+182 SISQF

-192 RYLRKELDLKKQ
+192 RYLRKGIDLKKP
-204 VKKAKVYIMGMG
+204 VKSAKVYIMGMG

-266 NGRYFAMR
+266 NGRFFAMR

-298 TDGSSEIIRTD
+298 TDGSNEVIRTD

-348 NWINARYV
+348 NWVNARYV

-362 YEAQMTPNMKIM
+362 FEAQMSPNMKIM
-374 GEVKPISIKPTSR
+374 GEVKPISIKATPK

-418 AESLQADG
+418 AESLQKDG

-437 TTDFYTLKGE
+437 TTDVYTLKGE
-447 GEEIWEPIFV
+447 GEEIWEPRFIF
-457 YHGFR
+457 HGFR

-486 MKTTGTFESSDATM
+486 IKTTGTFESSDATM

-512 GNYKGMPVDCPQR
+512 GNYKGMPIDCPQR

-596 LYQQFADEEVI
+596 LYTQFADKEVI
-607 KKQYPSM
+607 IKQYPTM

-626 QNDLM
+626 RNDLM
-631 NKDKYGDWCVPP
+631 DKDKYGDWCVPP

-653 PSLMT
+653 PARMT
-658 DGELISSAFYYQLLG
+658 DGEVLSSAFYYQLLG
-673 IMKKFAK
+673 IMKKFAT
-680 IVNADAD
+680 IANQEND
-687 IAHYDDLAI
+687 IAHYDDLAV

-705 FLNTTTNSYA
+705 YLNTSTNSYA

-725 LAFGMVPENLKEKV
+725 LAFGMVPENVKEKV

-744 HEVEIVKKGHISTG
+744 HEIEVTKQGHISTG

-775 DLAYKLASNKTYPS
+775 DLAFKLASNKTYPS

-809 ADPKMNSQN
+809 ADPTMNSQN
-818 HVMLLGDLLI
+818 HVMLLGDLMI
-828 WYYENIAGIKSNP
+828 WYFENMAGIKSNP
-841 ETPGFKQIIMKPDFN
+841 EKPGFEQIIMKPDFN

-864 SYKSVHGLIKSNWK
+864 SYESIHGLIKSNWK
-878 KNKNGLE
+878 KNKTNLV
-885 WNISIPANT
+885 WKITIPANAS
-894 TALVYL
+894 ALVYL
-900 PTSNAK
+900 PTTTASDVKVNNVKISKSYQIENNKVVLELPSGTYEINAN
-906 NIVVN
+906 NI
-911 KNKLEKTGI
+911 K
-920 AYKSEENQQIL
+920 
-931 TLKSGVYSIKLNQ
+931 

>member
-1 MTNKNLLNLPNLREK
+1 
-16 KLQQISLKNMTMKK
+16 MKK
-30 LFLHLTLII
+30 SFLYTFILIAS
-39 TLFAFSA
+39 LCFSLA
-46 KAQNKISVMNLR
+46 QAQNKISVTNLQ
-58 CEMLSNPEGIDVLEP
+58 CEMLNNPEGIDVVQP
-73 RLSWL
+73 RLSWQIKS
-78 LDSSISGVEQTAY
+78 DVNDVKQTGY
-91 QILVAST
+91 QIMVAST
-98 KEKLNANQADLWDS
+98 LENLNTNKADLWDS
-112 GKVTSSQSIS
+112 GKVKSNES
-122 VIYKGK
+122 VNIIYNGK
-128 KLESRN
+128 KLGDRQN
-134 EAFWKVKIWTNK
+134 AFWKVTVFTNK
-146 SETTWSETNYW
+146 GEIKSTENAHFSI
-157 SMGILTYADWKST
+157 GILTYADWKST
-170 RWIGYEKLSKDD
+170 HWIGYEKLSKDD

-192 RYLRKELDLKKQ
+192 RYLRKEIDLKKQ
-204 VKKAKVYIMGMG
+204 VKNAKVYIMGMG
-216 LYELYINGNKIG
+216 LYEFYINGNKIG

-266 NGRYFAMR
+266 NGRFFAMR

-283 SFGFPKMALQLFVEY
+283 SFGFPKMAMQLFVEY
-298 TDGSSEIIRTD
+298 TDGTSEIIRTD
-309 DTWKLTTDGP
+309 DTWKITTDGP

-328 EEYDARKEMKG
+328 EEYDARKEMNG
-339 WNTTNFDDK
+339 WATTNFDDK
-348 NWINARYV
+348 NWVNARYV

-362 YEAQMTPNMKIM
+362 YEAQMMPNMKIM
-374 GEVKPISIKPTSR
+374 GEVKPISIKATPK

-409 SGDQITMKF
+409 SGEQITMKF
-418 AESLQADG
+418 SESLQAVG
-426 SLYIANLRDAK
+426 SLYTANLRDAK
-437 TTDFYTLKGE
+437 TTDVYTLKGE
-447 GEEIWEPIFV
+447 GEEIWEPRFIF
-457 YHGFR
+457 HGFR
-462 FVEISGFPTKPTLD
+462 FVEISGFTTKPTLD

-486 MKTTGTFESSDATM
+486 MKTIGTFESSDATM

-512 GNYKGMPVDCPQR
+512 GNYKGMPIDCPQR

-587 GTYITVADM
+587 GTYITVGDM
-596 LYQQFADEEVI
+596 LYQQFGDKEVI

-631 NKDKYGDWCVPP
+631 DKDKYGDWCVPP

-653 PSLMT
+653 PARLT
-658 DGELISSAFYYQLLG
+658 DGQLLSSAFYYQLLN

-680 IVNADAD
+680 IANADAD

-696 RIKKAFNAK
+696 RIKTAFNAK
-705 FLNTTTNSYA
+705 FLNTEKNYYA

-725 LAFGMVPENLKEKV
+725 LAFGLVPENLIDKV

-744 HEVEIVKKGHISTG
+744 HEVEVTKNGHISTG

-809 ADPKMNSQN
+809 ADPTMNSQN

-828 WYYENIAGIKSNP
+828 WYYENMAGIKSNP

-864 SYKSVHGLIKSNWK
+864 SYESIYGLIKSDWK
-878 KNKNGLE
+878 KNKNTLE
-885 WNISIPANT
+885 WKITIPANSS
-894 TALVYL
+894 AVVYL
-900 PTSNAK
+900 PTTNTSSIMVNKQKLAQFSTSYK
-906 NIVVN
+906 TENNNIVLILESGSYAVN
-911 KNKLEKTGI
+911 
-920 AYKSEENQQIL
+920 
-931 TLKSGVYSIKLNQ
+931 IKL

>member
-1 MTNKNLLNLPNLREK
+1 
-16 KLQQISLKNMTMKK
+16 MKK
-30 LFLHLTLII
+30 FFLHLTLII
-39 TLFAFSA
+39 TLFTFSA
-46 KAQNKISVMNLR
+46 QAQNKISVTNLQ
-58 CEMLSNPEGIDVLEP
+58 CEMLNNPEGIDVVQP
-73 RLSWL
+73 RLSWQIKS
-78 LDSSISGVEQTAY
+78 DVNDVKQTAY
-91 QILVAST
+91 QIMVAST
-98 KEKLNANQADLWDS
+98 LENLNADKADLWDS
-112 GKVTSSQSIS
+112 GKVASKES
-122 VIYKGK
+122 VNIIYNGK
-128 KLESRN
+128 KLGDRQN
-134 EAFWKVKIWTNK
+134 AFWKVTVFTNK
-146 SETTWSETNYW
+146 GEIKWATTAHFSI
-157 SMGILTYADWKST
+157 GILTYADWKST

-192 RYLRKELDLKKQ
+192 RYLRKEINVKKQ
-204 VKKAKVYIMGMG
+204 VKSAKVYIMGMG

-257 KNMLGTILG
+257 KNMLGTVLG
-266 NGRYFAMR
+266 NGRFFAMR

-298 TDGSSEIIRTD
+298 TDGTKDIIRTD

-339 WNTTNFDDK
+339 WATTNFDDK
-348 NWINARYV
+348 NWVNARYV

-362 YEAQMTPNMKIM
+362 YEAQMMPNMKIM
-374 GEVKPISIKPTSR
+374 GEVKPISIKATAK

-409 SGDQITMKF
+409 SGDQIKMKF

-437 TTDFYTLKGE
+437 TTDIYTLKGE
-447 GEEIWEPIFV
+447 GEEIWEPRFIF
-457 YHGFR
+457 HGFR

-476 NFVGKVVYDD
+476 NFTGKVVYDD
-486 MKTTGTFESSDATM
+486 IKTTGTFESSDVTM

-512 GNYKGMPVDCPQR
+512 GNYKGMPIDCPQR

-587 GTYITVADM
+587 GTYITVGDM
-596 LYQQFADEEVI
+596 LYQQFGDAEVI

-631 NKDKYGDWCVPP
+631 DKDKYGDWCVPP

-653 PSLMT
+653 SARLT
-658 DGELISSAFYYQLLG
+658 DGQLLSSAFYYQLLN

-680 IVNADAD
+680 IANADAD
-687 IAHYDDLAI
+687 IAHYDDLTT

-705 FLNTTTNSYA
+705 FLNIDKNYYA

-725 LAFGMVPENLKEKV
+725 LAFGIVPENLIDTV

-744 HEVEIVKKGHISTG
+744 HEVEVTKNGHISTG

-775 DLAYKLASNKTYPS
+775 DLAFKLASNKTYPS
-789 WGYMVENGATTI
+789 WGFMVENGATTI

-809 ADPKMNSQN
+809 ADPSMNSQN

-828 WYYENIAGIKSNP
+828 WYYENMAGIKSNP

-864 SYKSVHGLIKSNWK
+864 SYESIYGLIKSDWK
-878 KNKNGLE
+878 KSKNTLE
-885 WNISIPANT
+885 WKITIPANSS
-894 TALVYL
+894 AVVYL
-900 PTSNAK
+900 PTAK
-906 NIVVN
+906 ASSITLNKQKLAQFSSSYKTENNNIV
-911 KNKLEKTGI
+911 
-920 AYKSEENQQIL
+920 L
-931 TLKSGVYSIKLNQ
+931 TLESGSYTVNLKLQ

>member
-1 MTNKNLLNLPNLREK
+1 
-16 KLQQISLKNMTMKK
+16 MKK
-30 LFLHLTLII
+30 FFLHLTLII
-39 TLFAFSA
+39 LLFTLSA
-46 KAQNKISVMNLR
+46 KAQNKISVINLQ
-58 CEMLSNPEGIDVLEP
+58 CEMLNNPEGIDVLKP
-73 RLSWL
+73 RLSWQMQSDVNAL
-78 LDSSISGVEQTAY
+78 KQTAY

-98 KEKLNANQADLWDS
+98 LENLNANKADLWDS
-112 GKVTSSQSIS
+112 GKVTSDES
-122 VIYKGK
+122 VNIIYNGK
-128 KLESRN
+128 KLKDRDN
-134 EAFWKVKIWTNK
+134 AFWKVIVSTNK
-146 SETTWSETNYW
+146 GEIKSASTAHFSI
-157 SMGILTYADWKST
+157 GILTYADWKST

-192 RYLRKELDLKKQ
+192 RYLRKEINVKKQ
-204 VKKAKVYIMGMG
+204 VKSAKIYLMGMG

-266 NGRYFAMR
+266 NGRFFAMR

-298 TDGSSEIIRTD
+298 TDGTKDVIRTD

-328 EEYDARKEMKG
+328 EEYNARKEMKG
-339 WNTTNFDDK
+339 WATTNFDDK
-348 NWINARYV
+348 NWVNARYV

-362 YEAQMTPNMKIM
+362 YEAQMTPNMKIK
-374 GEVKPISIKPTSR
+374 GEVKPISIKATAK

-409 SGDQITMKF
+409 SGDQVTMKF

-437 TTDFYTLKGE
+437 TTDVYTLKGE
-447 GEEIWEPIFV
+447 GEEIWEPRFIF
-457 YHGFR
+457 HGFR

-476 NFVGKVVYDD
+476 NFVGKVVYDNI
-486 MKTTGTFESSDATM
+486 KTTGTFESSDATI

-512 GNYKGMPVDCPQR
+512 GNYKGMPIDCPQR

-539 YGESFLFD
+539 YGESFLFN

-558 IKYSQ
+558 IKFSQ

-596 LYQQFADEEVI
+596 LYQQFADAEVI

-614 KKWMVYMEENYL
+614 KKWMLYMEENYL
-626 QNDLM
+626 QNDLID
-631 NKDKYGDWCVPP
+631 KDKYGDWCVPP

-653 PSLMT
+653 PARMT
-658 DGELISSAFYYQLLG
+658 DGQLLSSAFYFQLLNT
-673 IMKKFAK
+673 MKKFAK
-680 IVNADAD
+680 ISNADAAD
-687 IAHYDDLAI
+687 IAYYDDLTT

-705 FLNTTTNSYA
+705 FLNTEKNYYA

-725 LAFGMVPENLKEKV
+725 LAFGLVPENVKDKV
-739 FQNMV
+739 FQNMA
-744 HEVEIVKKGHISTG
+744 HEVEVTKQGHISTG

-789 WGYMVENGATTI
+789 WGFMVENGATTI

-809 ADPKMNSQN
+809 ADPSMNSQN
-818 HVMLLGDLLI
+818 HVMLLGDLII
-828 WYYENIAGIKSNP
+828 WYYENMAGIKSNP

-864 SYKSVHGLIKSNWK
+864 AYESIYGTIKSDWK
-878 KNKNGLE
+878 KTKNSLQ
-885 WNISIPANT
+885 WKITIPANSS
-894 TALVYL
+894 ALVYL
-900 PTSNAK
+900 PTTNASS
-906 NIVVN
+906 VTVN
-911 KNKLEKTGI
+911 NQKLEKSS
-920 AYKSEENQQIL
+920 ASYKTENSNIVL
-931 TLKSGVYSIKLNQ
+931 TLESGSYVLNVK

>member
-1 MTNKNLLNLPNLREK
+1 
-16 KLQQISLKNMTMKK
+16 MKK
-30 LFLHLTLII
+30 TFLYTFILIAS
-39 TLFAFSA
+39 LCFSSA
-46 KAQNKISVMNLR
+46 KAQNKISINNLQ
-58 CEMLSNPEGIDVLEP
+58 CEMLNNPEGIDVVQP
-73 RLSWL
+73 RLSWQIQANVN
-78 LDSSISGVEQTAY
+78 DVKQIAY
-91 QILVAST
+91 QITVAST
-98 KEKLNANQADLWDS
+98 LENLNANKADLWDS
-112 GKVTSSQSIS
+112 GKVASNEAVNI
-122 VIYKGK
+122 IYNGK
-128 KLESRN
+128 KLNDRQN
-134 EAFWKVKIWTNK
+134 AFWKVTVWTNK
-146 SETTWSETNYW
+146 GEIKSATTAHFSI
-157 SMGILTYADWKST
+157 GILTYADWKST

-182 SVSQY
+182 SISQY

-192 RYLRKELDLKKQ
+192 RYLRKEIDLKKQ
-204 VKKAKVYIMGMG
+204 VKSAKVYILGMG
-216 LYELYINGNKIG
+216 LYEFYINGTKIG

-247 FDVTSQLKEG
+247 FDVTAQLKEG

-274 QDYKPYKIK
+274 QDFKPYKIK

-298 TDGSSEIIRTD
+298 TDGTKDIIKTD

-328 EEYDARKEMKG
+328 EEYDARKEMRN

-348 NWINARYV
+348 SWINARYV

-362 YEAQMTPNMKIM
+362 YEAQMTPNMKIK
-374 GEVKPISIKPTSR
+374 GEVKPISIKVTSK

-409 SGDQITMKF
+409 SGDQVTMKF

-437 TTDFYTLKGE
+437 TTDIYTLKGE
-447 GEEIWEPIFV
+447 GEEIWEPRFI

-462 FVEISGFPTKPTLD
+462 FVEITGLPTKPTLD

-486 MKTTGTFESSDATM
+486 IKTTGTFESSDATM
-500 NQIFKNAWWGIS
+500 NQIFKNAQWGIS
-512 GNYKGMPVDCPQR
+512 GNYKGMPIDCPQR

-596 LYQQFADEEVI
+596 LYQQFADAEVI

-626 QNDLM
+626 KDDLM
-631 NKDKYGDWCVPP
+631 DKDKYGDWCVPP

-658 DGELISSAFYYQLLG
+658 DGGLISSAFYYNLLG
-673 IMKKFAK
+673 IMKKFAQ
-680 IVNADAD
+680 ISNAEKAD
-687 IAHYDDLAI
+687 IAYYDDLAI

-705 FLNTTTNSYA
+705 YLNTSTNTYA

-725 LAFGMVPENLKEKV
+725 LAFGLVPEDLKEKV
-739 FQNMV
+739 FQNMAYQV
-744 HEVEIVKKGHISTG
+744 EVTKKGHISTG

-809 ADPKMNSQN
+809 ADPTMNSQN
-818 HVMLLGDLLI
+818 HVMLLGDLMI
-828 WYYENIAGIKSNP
+828 WYYENMAGIKSNP
-841 ETPGFKQIIMKPDFN
+841 EMPGFKQIIMNPDFN

-864 SYKSVHGLIKSNWK
+864 SYESIHGLISSNWK
-878 KNKNGLE
+878 KTKNSLQ
-885 WNISIPANT
+885 WKVTIPANT
-894 TALVYL
+894 SAKVYL
-900 PTSNAK
+900 PTEKALDVK
-906 NIVVN
+906 VN
-911 KNKLEKTGI
+911 KQKVSKDYTTENNKLVLE
-920 AYKSEENQQIL
+920 L
-931 TLKSGVYSIKLNQ
+931 PSGTYEINVNTIK

>member
-1 MTNKNLLNLPNLREK
+1 
-16 KLQQISLKNMTMKK
+16 MKK
-30 LFLHLTLII
+30 IILHTFILIAS
-39 TLFAFSA
+39 LCFSLV
-46 KAQNKISVMNLR
+46 KAQTKISVTNLQ
-58 CEMLSNPEGIDVLEP
+58 CEMLNNPEGIDVLKP
-73 RLSWL
+73 RLSWQIKA
-78 LDSSISGVEQTAY
+78 DVNDVKQTAY
-91 QILVAST
+91 QVLVAST
-98 KEKLNANQADLWDS
+98 LENLNAGKADLWDS
-112 GKVTSSQSIS
+112 GKVAADAS
-122 VIYKGK
+122 VNVLYNGK
-128 KLESRN
+128 KLNDRDN
-134 EAFWKVKIWTNK
+134 AFWKVIVFTNK
-146 SETTWSETNYW
+146 GEIKSAENAHFSI
-157 SMGILTYADWKST
+157 GILTYSEWKST

-182 SVSQY
+182 SISQY
-187 SRLSA
+187 SKLSA
-192 RYLRKELDLKKQ
+192 RYLRKEIDVKKQ
-204 VKKAKVYIMGMG
+204 VKSAKVYIMGMG

-266 NGRYFAMR
+266 NGRFFAMR

-283 SFGFPKMALQLFVEY
+283 SFGLPKMALQLFVEY
-298 TDGSSEIIRTD
+298 TDGTKDVIRTD
-309 DTWKLTTDGP
+309 DSWKLTTDGP

-339 WNTTNFDDK
+339 WATTNFDDK
-348 NWINARYV
+348 NWVNARYV

-362 YEAQMTPNMKIM
+362 YEAQMTPNMKIK
-374 GEVKPISIKPTSR
+374 GEVKPISIKATDK

-409 SGDQITMKF
+409 SGDKITMKF
-418 AESLQADG
+418 AESLQKDG

-437 TTDFYTLKGE
+437 TTDVYTLKGE
-447 GEEIWEPIFV
+447 GEETWEPRFIF
-457 YHGFR
+457 HGFR
-462 FVEISGFPTKPTLD
+462 FVEISGFPSKPTLD

-486 MKTTGTFESSDATM
+486 IKTTGTFESSNATM
-500 NQIFKNAWWGIS
+500 NQIFKNAWWGIR
-512 GNYKGMPVDCPQR
+512 GNYKGMPIDCPQR

-596 LYQQFADEEVI
+596 LYQQFADAEVI

-631 NKDKYGDWCVPP
+631 DKDKYGDWCVPP

-653 PSLMT
+653 PARMT
-658 DGELISSAFYYQLLG
+658 DGQLLSSAFYYQLLN
-673 IMKKFAK
+673 IMKKFAV
-680 IVNADAD
+680 IANADAD
-687 IAHYDDLAI
+687 IAHYDDLAV

-705 FLNTTTNSYA
+705 FLNTEKNYYA

-725 LAFGMVPENLKEKV
+725 LAFGMVPENLKDKV
-739 FQNMV
+739 FQSMV
-744 HEVEIVKKGHISTG
+744 HEVEVTKQGHISTG

-789 WGYMVENGATTI
+789 WGFMVENGATTI

-809 ADPKMNSQN
+809 ADPSMNSQN
-818 HVMLLGDLLI
+818 HVMLLGDLMI

-856 AGLTFVNA
+856 AGLTYVNA
-864 SYKSVHGLIKSNWK
+864 SYESVYGLIKSNWK
-878 KNKNGLE
+878 KEKNALE
-885 WNISIPANT
+885 WKISIPANT

-900 PTSNAK
+900 STTDSK
-906 NIVVN
+906 KISVN
-911 KNKLEKTGI
+911 KSKLDKTEIVHKAEG
-920 AYKSEENQQIL
+920 NQQVL
-931 TLKSGVYSIKLNQ
+931 SLPSGDYSISLK

>member
-1 MTNKNLLNLPNLREK
+1 
-16 KLQQISLKNMTMKK
+16 MKR
-30 LFLHLTLII
+30 LFLHFLLIVA
-39 TLFAFSA
+39 TFFSVSA
-46 KAQNKISVMNLR
+46 IAQNGIIVRDLQT
-58 CEMLSNPEGIDVLEP
+58 EMLTNPEGIDVLQP
-73 RLSWL
+73 RLSWQIKS
-78 LDSSISGVEQTAY
+78 DVNDVQQTAY

-98 KEKLNANQADLWDS
+98 LENLNANKADLWDS
-112 GKVTSSQSIS
+112 GKVTSNES
-122 VIYKGK
+122 VNIIYNGK
-128 KLESRN
+128 KLGDRQN
-134 EAFWKVKIWTNK
+134 AFWKVTVFMNK
-146 SETTWSETNYW
+146 GEIKSATTAHFSI
-157 SMGILTYADWKST
+157 GILTYADWKST
-170 RWIGYEKLSKDD
+170 RWIGYEKLAKDD
-182 SVSQY
+182 SISQF

-192 RYLRKELDLKKQ
+192 RYLRKGIDFKKQ
-204 VKKAKVYIMGMG
+204 VKSAKVYIMGMG

-266 NGRYFAMR
+266 NGRFFAMR

-283 SFGFPKMALQLFVEY
+283 SFGMPKMALQLFVEY
-298 TDGSSEIIRTD
+298 TDGSNEVIRTD

-348 NWINARYV
+348 SWINARYV

-362 YEAQMTPNMKIM
+362 FEAQMTPNMKIM
-374 GEVKPISIKPTSR
+374 GEVKPISIKATPR

-409 SGDQITMKF
+409 SGDQVTMKF
-418 AESLQADG
+418 AESLQKDG

-437 TTDFYTLKGE
+437 TTDIYTLKGE
-447 GEEIWEPIFV
+447 GEEIWEPRFIF
-457 YHGFR
+457 HGFR

-486 MKTTGTFESSDATM
+486 IKTTGTFESSDATM

-512 GNYKGMPVDCPQR
+512 GNYKGMPIDCPQR

-596 LYQQFADEEVI
+596 LYQQFADKEVI
-607 KKQYPSM
+607 KKQYPYM

-626 QNDLM
+626 KNDLM
-631 NKDKYGDWCVPP
+631 DKDKYGDWCVPP

-653 PSLMT
+653 PARMT
-658 DGELISSAFYYQLLG
+658 DGEVLSSAFYYQLLG
-673 IMKKFAK
+673 IMKKFAT
-680 IVNADAD
+680 IANVESD
-687 IAHYDDLAI
+687 ITHYDDLAV

-705 FLNTTTNSYA
+705 YLNTKTNSYA

-725 LAFGMVPENLKEKV
+725 LAFGMVPENVKEKV

-744 HEVEIVKKGHISTG
+744 HEIEVTKQGHISTG

-775 DLAYKLASNKTYPS
+775 DLAFKLASNKTYPS

-809 ADPKMNSQN
+809 ADPTMNSQN
-818 HVMLLGDLLI
+818 HVMLLGDLMI
-828 WYYENIAGIKSNP
+828 WYYENMAGIKSNP
-841 ETPGFKQIIMKPDFN
+841 EKPGFEQIIMKPDFN

-864 SYKSVHGLIKSNWK
+864 SYESIHGLIKSDWK
-878 KNKNGLE
+878 KSKTNLVWK
-885 WNISIPANT
+885 ITIPANSS
-894 TALVYL
+894 ALVYL
-900 PTSNAK
+900 PTTNVSDVKVNNEKASK
-906 NIVVN
+906 NYKIEN
-911 KNKLEKTGI
+911 NKLVLELPSGI
-920 AYKSEENQQIL
+920 YELN
-931 TLKSGVYSIKLNQ
+931 VNNIKQ